1 MVNDDE
7 PPSPTTTVEYGS
19 PSSSNSTLE
28 YGSDLEACLL
38 VPPVEASTGTKR
50 KITSLEGCPPT
61 NKGLRKLY
69 DKFSS
74 MSEKKRAKRSQL
86 FKSMHVERQKNWQN
100 VMKLSK
106 LMSPFSDTHPDEFV
120 RYHKELLEIKM
131 ECSYRRGCERLEEEG
146 SEVSVDW
153 ELHIQE
159 THTLITTGLVEMAT
173 GFRKTLAE
181 LRSTDCP
188 HTPDEQKLRDLVEES
203 THVRKAAMGECELDD
218 ERKIVEAAYPH
229 SICEERVENVESLE
243 ICVRTTERLVR
254 VCDEIRDISKKVLC
268 SALSLTVAE
277 NSEPWFR
284 FNFLN
289 FKD

>member
-1 MVNDDE
+1 MANENVVTVVNDDE
-7 PPSPTTTVEYGS
+7 PPSPTTTLEYGS

-38 VPPVEASTGTKR
+38 VSPVEASTGTKR

-74 MSEKKRAKRSQL
+74 MSEKKRAKRSQF
-86 FKSMHVERQKNWQN
+86 FKSMLVEREKNWRN

-106 LMSPFSDTHPDEFV
+106 LISPFSTTHPDEFV
-120 RYHKELLEIKM
+120 RYHKEIFAIKM
-131 ECSYRRGCERLEEEG
+131 ECSYRRGCPMLEVEGAEG
-146 SEVSVDW
+146 SIDW

-159 THTLITTGLVEMAT
+159 THTLITTGLVETAT
-173 GFRKTLAE
+173 GFRKNLVE

-188 HTPDEQKLRDLVEES
+188 HTPDEQKVRDLIEES
-203 THVRKAAMGECELDD
+203 THVRKAIMGEC
-218 ERKIVEAAYPH
+218 V
-229 SICEERVENVESLE
+229 ERVESVEGYYE
-243 ICVRTTERLVR
+243 RCVRTTERLVR
-254 VCDEIRDISKKVLC
+254 VCDEIRDISKQVLC

-284 FNFLN
+284 FFFLN